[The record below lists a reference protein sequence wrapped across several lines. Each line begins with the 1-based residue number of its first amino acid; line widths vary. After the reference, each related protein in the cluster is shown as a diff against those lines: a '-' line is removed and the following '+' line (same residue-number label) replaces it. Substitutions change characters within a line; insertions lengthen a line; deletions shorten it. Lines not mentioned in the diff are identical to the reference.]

1 MDYFVG
7 IDASLETVN
16 VCIVDRDG
24 SVLLEQK
31 VDAEPQEIVALLKR
45 FGHPLKR
52 IGLEA
57 GPTSSWLFSELRAA
71 GYPALCLECRH
82 VKAGLSAMRNKT
94 DRNDARGI
102 AHLVRLGW
110 FRLVHVKSEEA
121 QQIRMLL
128 VNRNLLLG
136 KLQDIENSVRGSLK
150 VFGLRLGKVTKRSF
164 ENRALELVEDHPR
177 LAAIT
182 LPLLRVRRVLLEE
195 FCRLDRMA
203 LKIAR
208 NDAVCRRLMSVPGV
222 GVIVALTYRTGVDAP
237 ERFTRS
243 RDVGAHFGLTPR
255 RYSSG
260 QVDYDGH
267 ISRCGDEM
275 VRTALYQAAHV
286 LMHHGRWS
294 GLRGWAMR
302 IAKRSGAKLAKV
314 ALARK
319 LAVVLHRMWIDGT
332 EFRWTNRELTPA
344 AAL

>member
-1 MDYFVG
+1 MDYFAGLDV
-7 IDASLETVN
+7 SLDTIN
-16 VCIVDRDG
+16 VCIVDG
-24 SVLLEQK
+24 NGTVLLEEK
-31 VDAEPQEIVALLKR
+31 IASEPDQIVALFKR

-52 IGLEA
+52 ISFEA

-102 AHLVRLGW
+102 SQLVRLGW
-110 FRLVHVKSEEA
+110 FRLVHVKSQEA

-128 VNRNLLLG
+128 VNRTLLLG

-150 VFGLRLGKVTKRSF
+150 VFGLKLGHVTKHTF
-164 ENRALELVEDHPR
+164 EARLLELVEGHFA
-177 LAAIT
+177 LAAISE
-182 LPLLRVRRVLLEE
+182 PLLRVRRVLMDE
-195 FCRLDRMA
+195 FARLDRMA
-203 LKIAR
+203 RKLAR
-208 NDAVCRRLMSVPGV
+208 NDPICRRLMSVPGV
-222 GVIVALTYRTGVDAP
+222 GVIVALTYRTGVDIP
-237 ERFTRS
+237 ERFARS

-319 LAVVLHRMWIDGT
+319 LAVILHRMWIDGT
-332 EFRWTNRELTPA
+332 EFRWATREQVRAVA
-344 AAL
+344 A

>member
-1 MDYFVG
+1 MEYFVG
-7 IDASLETVN
+7 LDASLDTVN
-16 VCIVDRDG
+16 MCIVDQDG

-31 VDAEPQEIVALLKR
+31 VDAEPQQIVALLKR
-45 FGHPLKR
+45 FGRPFKR
-52 IGLEA
+52 IGLET
-57 GPTSSWLFSELRAA
+57 GPTSSWLFRELRAA

-110 FRLVHVKSEEA
+110 FRLVHVKSEVA
-121 QQIRMLL
+121 QEIRMLL
-128 VNRNLLLG
+128 VNRNLLLS

-164 ENRALELVEDHPR
+164 ETRVLELVKAHPN
-177 LAAIT
+177 LAAIS
-182 LPLLRVRRVLLEE
+182 LPLLRVRRVVLVE
-195 FCRLDRMA
+195 FCGLDRMA

-208 NDAVCRRLMSVPGV
+208 SDAVCRRLMTVPGV
-222 GVIVALTYRTGVDAP
+222 GVIVALIYRTGVDVP

-319 LAVVLHRMWIDGT
+319 LAVVLHRMWIDET
-332 EFRWTNRELTPA
+332 VFRWTIRDSTPA
-344 AAL
+344 AAA

>member
-1 MDYFVG
+1 MDYFAGLDV
-7 IDASLETVN
+7 SLETVN
-16 VCIVDRDG
+16 VCIVDGDG
-24 SVLLEQK
+24 TVLLEQK
-31 VDAEPQEIVALLKR
+31 IGSEPVEIMALLQR
-45 FGHPLKR
+45 FGRPLRR

-57 GPTSSWLFSELRAA
+57 GPTSSWLFSALRAA
-71 GYPALCLECRH
+71 AYPALCLECRH
-82 VKAGLSAMRNKT
+82 IKAGLSAMRNKT

-110 FRLVHVKSEEA
+110 FRVVHIKSDEA

-128 VNRNLLLG
+128 VNRTLLLG

-150 VFGLRLGKVTKRSF
+150 VFGLRLGQVTKHSF
-164 ENRALELVEDHPR
+164 EARVLVLVEGR
-177 LAAIT
+177 SALAAIT
-182 LPLLRVRRVLLEE
+182 APMLRVRRVLMEE
-195 FCRLDRMA
+195 FARLDRMA
-203 LKIAR
+203 RSLAR
-208 NDAVCRRLMSVPGV
+208 GDAICRWLMTVPGV
-222 GVIVALTYRTGVDAP
+222 GVIVALTYRTGVDVP
-237 ERFTRS
+237 ERFQRS

-260 QVDYDGH
+260 QTDYDGH

-286 LMHHGRWS
+286 LLHHGRRS

-302 IAKRSGAKLAKV
+302 IARKSGAKLAKV

-332 EFRWTNRELTPA
+332 EFRWTTKEQGRA
-344 AAL
+344 QVA